1 MLREL
6 THTHVHRHTHTQSN
20 VKMEQEELKM
30 LPLKLGVTHQNLVE
44 ARERPPSPR
53 ASGGESPHRCPG
65 FGLMKLIW
73 GLWPIYL
80 CRFKLPSL

>member
-1 MLREL
+1 MGSLDGMLREL

-44 ARERPPSPR
+44 ARERPPPEPL
-53 ASGGESPHRCPG
+53 GESHPTDA
-65 FGLMKLIW
+65 LALA
-73 GLWPIYL
+73 
-80 CRFKLPSL
+80 S